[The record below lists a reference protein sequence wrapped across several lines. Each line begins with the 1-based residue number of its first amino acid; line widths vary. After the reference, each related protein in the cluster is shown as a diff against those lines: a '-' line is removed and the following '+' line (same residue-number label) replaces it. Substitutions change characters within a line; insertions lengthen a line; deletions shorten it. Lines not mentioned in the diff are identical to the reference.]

1 MTKELRVSTST
12 VTAKGQTT
20 IPKAVRE
27 RLHLRPGD
35 RVEFVFQKDSVV
47 LRAASRDVRDLKGF
61 LPKPKKA
68 VTIEHMNAAI
78 RKRAAQGA
86 L

>member
-1 MTKELRVSTST
+1 MNTST
-12 VTAKGQTT
+12 MTSRGQTT

-27 RLHLRPGD
+27 RLHLHPGD
-35 RVEFVFQKDSVV
+35 RIEFVFQKDAVM
-47 LRAASRDVRDLKGF
+47 LRPASRDVRDLKGF

-68 VTIEHMNAAI
+68 VTIEEMDMAI
-78 RKRAAQGA
+78 RRRAAKGA